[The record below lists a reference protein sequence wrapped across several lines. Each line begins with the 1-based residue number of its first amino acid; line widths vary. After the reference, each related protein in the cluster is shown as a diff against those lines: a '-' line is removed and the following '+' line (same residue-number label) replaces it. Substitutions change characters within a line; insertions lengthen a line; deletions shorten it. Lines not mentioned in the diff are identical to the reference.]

1 MSRVDVPDAGV
12 VVDEVE
18 VLPSDP
24 PQRPTSVPQALQQN
38 MPLASVSLC
47 FTSAAAHCHR
57 QTAALARHGAVHAV
71 QLLRCQ
77 HARVPSCVAY
87 NDSHLVLSVCSD
99 MGRSCFVPSPPP
111 LKSLVRLKGFVGSS
125 LCGHPPNSPKLC
137 LRIMHGPLNMVTRKA
152 HNQNQK

>member
-47 FTSAAAHCHR
+47 YTSAAAHCHR
-57 QTAALARHGAVHAV
+57 QTAALVRPDAV
-71 QLLRCQ
+71 QCCATAELPICK
-77 HARVPSCVAY
+77 
-87 NDSHLVLSVCSD
+87 
-99 MGRSCFVPSPPP
+99 SP
-111 LKSLVRLKGFVGSS
+111 LMRGV
-125 LCGHPPNSPKLC
+125 
-137 LRIMHGPLNMVTRKA
+137 
-152 HNQNQK
+152 Q